1 MIANSDSPEYSR
13 DYLASGESGYSLDTY
28 ASYNSSVSS
37 ENEIA
42 KVEVNIKYE
51 KSTAADS
58 TSLEVENM
66 KITNDYDYDVS
77 GFAGTTVVTNPYNK
91 DVEYYSLLAG
101 MYDKDGKL
109 IGVMDSMDNN
119 RINSKSKSRATASWL
134 PDSRIIP
141 DKVKTLKASARV
153 TSFVEE

>member
-28 ASYNSSVSS
+28 ASCNSSVSS

-58 TSLEVENM
+58 TSLDVENM
-66 KITNDYDYDVS
+66 KITNDYDYNVS
-77 GFAGTTVVTNPYNK
+77 GFAGTTVITNPYNK
-91 DVEYYSLLAG
+91 DVEYYSL
-101 MYDKDGKL
+101 
-109 IGVMDSMDNN
+109 
-119 RINSKSKSRATASWL
+119 
-134 PDSRIIP
+134 
-141 DKVKTLKASARV
+141 
-153 TSFVEE
+153 